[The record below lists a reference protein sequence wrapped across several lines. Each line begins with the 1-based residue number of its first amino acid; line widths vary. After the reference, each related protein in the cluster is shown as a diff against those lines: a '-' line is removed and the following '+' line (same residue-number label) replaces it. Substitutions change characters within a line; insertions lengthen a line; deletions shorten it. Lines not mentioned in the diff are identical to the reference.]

1 MDTKTL
7 VKALKLAVREV
18 IKEELTEILRE
29 GLQSTINEMTQT
41 KRTSKAET
49 IRVAPRMHSESGKKS
64 KVQFSENKW
73 ASILNETDSL
83 REEGPG
89 AINSFADLM
98 NEGMEEMS
106 FTSRDAQGFGA
117 MRQNMKQAMG
127 LAPQAPQV
135 MEDPETGKV
144 YEVAPEVQQA
154 LTRDYSAL
162 MAAMNKKKG

>member
-7 VKALKLAVREV
+7 VKALKVAVREV

-29 GLQSTINEMTQT
+29 GLQSTINEMSQPKRTAAPVT
-41 KRTSKAET
+41 KRKTA
-49 IRVAPRMHSESGKKS
+49 
-64 KVQFSENKW
+64 VQFTDNKW
-73 ASILNETDSL
+73 SSVLNETDPIS
-83 REEGPG
+83 EHGV
-89 AINSFADLM
+89 NSNGFSDMM
-98 NEGMEEMS
+98 NEGIEEMS
-106 FTSRDAQGFGA
+106 FTSRNAQGFGV

-127 LAPQAPQV
+127 LEPNSPTV

-144 YEVAPEVQQA
+144 YDVSPEVQQA